1 MFIYNMNPLYISLKI
16 IQLSTLLYGLFD
28 KLFKDLFSKT
38 YNYSIVEEILRY
50 RGLGKNF
57 NACTRYKDLNIYTN
71 KAFLL

>member
-16 IQLSTLLYGLFD
+16 IQLSTLLYGLIH
-28 KLFKDLFSKT
+28 KLFKGLFSKT
-38 YNYSIVEEILRY
+38 YNYSIVEEILKY